1 MLRNIN
7 FRWVNST
14 WWLITIRRRKRFRIG
29 PLRLSTFPFL
39 PFELEREQLNRQ
51 RVVGLPVNLSVRCTT
66 RSLWR
71 ADHNILHAWRIIID
85 MYTHIAYN
93 SFKQPKKF
101 LEQNLVSSVP
111 HAQVLLSS
119 SGLFRL
125 VKNSF

>member
-1 MLRNIN
+1 
-7 FRWVNST
+7 
-14 WWLITIRRRKRFRIG
+14 
-29 PLRLSTFPFL
+29 
-39 PFELEREQLNRQ
+39 
-51 RVVGLPVNLSVRCTT
+51 
-66 RSLWR
+66 
-71 ADHNILHAWRIIID
+71 